1 MPRAATNTIDKGV
14 GERIRARRVELKLT
28 QSALAKAIGVTF
40 QQVQKYENG
49 KNRIGAGSLGPIA
62 EFLGVST
69 SYLLG
74 EAGADGQPGFAEA
87 GQAGYEASD
96 PAVAREAMALHRA
109 FLRIASPELRRSVID
124 LVTKI
129 AAQPAETP

>member
-14 GERIRARRVELKLT
+14 GERIRARRNELKLT

-62 EFLGVST
+62 DFLGVST

-74 EAGADGQPGFAEA
+74 EAPADAAPGFGEA
-87 GQAGYEASD
+87 GQAAYEAAD
-96 PAVAREAMALHRA
+96 PAVALEAMALHRA
-109 FLRIASPELRRSVID
+109 FLKIASPELRRSVID

-129 AAQPAETP
+129 AAQPPETP